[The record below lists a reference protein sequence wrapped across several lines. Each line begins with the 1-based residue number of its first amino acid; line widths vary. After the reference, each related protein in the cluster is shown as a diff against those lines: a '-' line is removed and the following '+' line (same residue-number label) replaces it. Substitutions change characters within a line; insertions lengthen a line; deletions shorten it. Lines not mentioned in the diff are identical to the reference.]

1 MELRGIPCIDLETEE
16 TKRKSCCVSRSFGK
30 KVESLDKW
38 IEKFQIQEIYL
49 PYVTKGNWKK
59 IYKKIITKYPSIN
72 FIILKSR

>member
-1 MELRGIPCIDLETEE
+1 MI
-16 TKRKSCCVSRSFGK
+16 
-30 KVESLDKW
+30 KVW

-72 FIILKSR
+72 FIIFNRKYDVNSWIFSKKGYFKFKQNIPNLITKI